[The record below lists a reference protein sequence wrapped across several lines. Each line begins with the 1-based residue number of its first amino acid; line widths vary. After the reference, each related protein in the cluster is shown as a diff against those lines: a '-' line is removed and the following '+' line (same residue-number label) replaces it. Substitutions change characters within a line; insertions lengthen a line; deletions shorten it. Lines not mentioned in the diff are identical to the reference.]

1 MGWLFMNRS
10 AMGEHNTP
18 KRYLDNQFTF
28 PPDTDRGRKY
38 GMRVIKSAHTSA
50 GYFAAVQ
57 NYNDAEQRPAFAMVC
72 LVKWR
77 PSAAIEN
84 FGYKDMSE
92 FEGPYHYECPL
103 PVLKALG
110 DTDNAIAIAWRQRA
124 RQWAEK
130 RARPKP
136 KVGDIIKFAA
146 PVKMT
151 DGYKGDTFMVGR
163 GYGSLTFKPT
173 DDIGIY
179 TIRNVM
185 DREWSLVAA

>member
-28 PPDTDRGRKY
+28 LPDAARGRKY

-57 NYNDAEQRPAFAMVC
+57 NYNDLEERPAFARVC

-77 PSAAIEN
+77 PSAATEN
-84 FGYKDMSE
+84 FGY
-92 FEGPYHYECPL
+92 
-103 PVLKALG
+103 
-110 DTDNAIAIAWRQRA
+110 T
-124 RQWAEK
+124 
-130 RARPKP
+130 
-136 KVGDIIKFAA
+136 
-146 PVKMT
+146 
-151 DGYKGDTFMVGR
+151 GDTFMVGK